1 MSITVSGVL
10 IPALALHHFHNIT
23 IEGNTS
29 SKHSAVSSLQ
39 TNLLILSCPLKLL
52 SSMAKV
58 NTSKLKAMNKG
69 NANKQHFFSHT
80 CRNYARGHQVDSAP
94 IRKNWLCPSALF
106 WGTVPPTPCFSFDF
120 TLTVRSTIGAPL
132 SYMPLLYLHI

>member
-1 MSITVSGVL
+1 MSKSGVL

-29 SKHSAVSSLQ
+29 SKHSAASSLQ

-69 NANKQHFFSHT
+69 NANKQHFSVIHVEIMQGGPGGQCSH
-80 CRNYARGHQVDSAP
+80 
-94 IRKNWLCPSALF
+94 
-106 WGTVPPTPCFSFDF
+106 
-120 TLTVRSTIGAPL
+120 
-132 SYMPLLYLHI
+132 